1 MATIATYASHTGK
14 AINFFFNTKNI
25 MFAIGR
31 QTPWGERS
39 DEVSSSTLIDDN
51 HPPYPSLD
59 TTEIEEI
66 IGYKPYNNMYFVI
79 PDETS
84 PDPIVDGVHWR
95 KISVNA
101 NLPKNPLDYTD
112 EQKSL
117 LINEVK
123 SQKAR
128 WIYLDFQLDP
138 TDFPNYQYRQIGLY
152 SDLKIDSTTGATSS
166 LKIFNANMIVPG
178 SGILEVVQNRSP
190 ITRSDDQRELI
201 AVVLEF

>member
-1 MATIATYASHTGK
+1 MATVATYASHVGK

-31 QTPWGERS
+31 STPWGELP
-39 DEVSSSTLIDDN
+39 DEQISNSLIDEQ

-59 TTEIEEI
+59 ATVVDEI
-66 IGYKPYNNMYFVI
+66 IGYKRYNNMYFVI

-84 PDPIVDGVHWR
+84 PEPIVDGVHWR
-95 KISVNA
+95 KIA
-101 NLPKNPLDYTD
+101 LTNPPTD
-112 EQKSL
+112 EAAAKAA
-117 LINEVK
+117 LIDEVK
-123 SQKAR
+123 MQKAR

-138 TDFPNYQYRQIGLY
+138 NDFVGFTYRQIGLY
-152 SDLKIDSTTGATSS
+152 SDLV
-166 LKIFNANMIVPG
+166 IVPPATNAMKTYYPGDIQTG

-190 ITRSDDQRELI
+190 ITRQIDQRELV